1 MSVINW
7 ILDRAKEIE
16 NEIINWRRDFHMYPE
31 LGFQEKRTSKIVAE
45 KLSKWGYEVR
55 TGMAETGVVGLLR
68 GSDSE
73 KTVALRADMD
83 ALPIQEEN
91 DIPYRSKISGIMHA
105 CGHDAHT
112 AMLLGCARILSEIRD
127 KLPGSVK
134 LIFQPAEEI
143 GNGAER
149 MIKEGVLRDPDVN
162 AIFGIHVWSNLESG
176 VVGLREGP
184 IMAATGKIKIEIEGI
199 GGHGASPHLTVDPV
213 VVAAGLILNLQT
225 IVSRNIDPI
234 ESGVISICSIHAGTV
249 YNVIPMKVS
258 LSGTYRALTT
268 EVNELIKKRIR
279 EITKH
284 TCEAFGVKCNINLI
298 DQVPPT
304 INHPETTKFAR
315 KIAEKLVGP
324 ERVKEVKPTMGGE
337 DFSLYL
343 KKVPGTFLEL
353 GTGNPEKGT
362 NKPHHSPV
370 FDVDESVLHIGSA
383 LYASLAYAYLSEV
396 IS

>member
-1 MSVINW
+1 
-7 ILDRAKEIE
+7 
-16 NEIINWRRDFHMYPE
+16 
-31 LGFQEKRTSKIVAE
+31 
-45 KLSKWGYEVR
+45 
-55 TGMAETGVVGLLR
+55 
-68 GSDSE
+68 
-73 KTVALRADMD
+73 
-83 ALPIQEEN
+83 
-91 DIPYRSKISGIMHA
+91 
-105 CGHDAHT
+105 
-112 AMLLGCARILSEIRD
+112 MLLGCARILSEIRD

-304 INHPETTKFAR
+304 INHPETTKFA
-315 KIAEKLVGP
+315 KKVAEKLVGS
-324 ERVKEVKPTMGGE
+324 ERVREVKPTMNLIIVQCLMLT
-337 DFSLYL
+337 SQY
-343 KKVPGTFLEL
+343 
-353 GTGNPEKGT
+353 
-362 NKPHHSPV
+362 
-370 FDVDESVLHIGSA
+370 
-383 LYASLAYAYLSEV
+383 YM
-396 IS
+396 